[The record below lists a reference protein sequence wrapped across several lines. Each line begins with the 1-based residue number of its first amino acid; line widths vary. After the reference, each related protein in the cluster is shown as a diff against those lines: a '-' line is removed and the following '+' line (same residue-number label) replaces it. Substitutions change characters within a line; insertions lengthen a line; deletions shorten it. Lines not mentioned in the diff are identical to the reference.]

1 MPTNLSR
8 VSESTRDRILDAAA
22 DVMTRLG
29 LAKATTKEIAR
40 AAGCSE
46 ALLYK
51 HFREKEEIF
60 LGVLK
65 HRLPNLTATLA
76 ALPPQAGTGSVRE
89 RLIEVVDVAVRFYQG
104 GLAIGSSMLGDPT
117 LVRRHREWLLG
128 RGVGPQLANRM
139 LADYLR
145 AEQQAG
151 RLATGAD
158 ADAAA
163 ALLLGASYQ
172 RAFLVRLMGEE
183 VLTPP
188 ADAFARSVVDASLRG
203 LDP

>member
-1 MPTNLSR
+1 VN
-8 VSESTRDRILDAAA
+8 ESTRDRILDAAA

-65 HRLPNLTATLA
+65 HRLPSLTATLA
-76 ALPPQAGTGSVRE
+76 ALPDQAGTGSVRD
-89 RLIEVVDVAVRFYQG
+89 RLVEVVDVGVRFYEA
-104 GLAIGSSMLGDPT
+104 GLAIGSSMLGDPE
-117 LVRRHREWLLG
+117 LVRRHREWMLS

-145 AEQQAG
+145 AEQKAG
-151 RLATGAD
+151 RVAAAVD

-172 RAFLVRLMGEE
+172 RAFMVRLMGEQP
-183 VLTPP
+183 LSPP
-188 ADAFARSVVDASLRG
+188 AAEFAPSVVDAALRG

>member
-1 MPTNLSR
+1 MN
-8 VSESTRDRILDAAA
+8 ESTRDRILDAAA

-29 LAKATTKEIAR
+29 LARATTKEIAR

-65 HRLPNLTATLA
+65 NRLPNLTAMLATL
-76 ALPPQAGTGSVRE
+76 PEKAGTGSVRE
-89 RLIEVVDVAVRFYQG
+89 RLIEVVDLAVRFYEG
-104 GLAIGSSMLGDPT
+104 GLAIGSSMLGDPE
-117 LVRRHREWLLG
+117 LVRRHREWMVS
-128 RGVGPQLANRM
+128 RGVGPQVANRW

-145 AEQQAG
+145 AEQKEGRVAAG
-151 RLATGAD
+151 VD

-172 RAFLVRLMGEE
+172 RAFLLRLMGEE
-183 VLTPP
+183 PLSP
-188 ADAFARSVVDASLRG
+188 ASAEFAGSVVDAALRG

>member
-1 MPTNLSR
+1 MN
-8 VSESTRDRILDAAA
+8 ESTRDRILDAAA
-22 DVMTRLG
+22 EVMTRLG

-65 HRLPNLTATLA
+65 DRLPNLTATLA
-76 ALPPQAGTGSVRE
+76 ALPEQAGSGSVRE
-89 RLIEVVDVAVRFYQG
+89 RLAEVVDIAVRFYEA
-104 GLAIGSSMLGDPT
+104 GLSIGSSMLGDPQ
-117 LVRRHREWLLG
+117 LVRRHREWMVS
-128 RGVGPQLANRM
+128 RGVGPHVANRM

-145 AEQQAG
+145 AEQKAG
-151 RLATGAD
+151 RVAAGVD

-163 ALLLGASYQ
+163 ALLLGACYQ
-172 RAFLVRLMGEE
+172 RAFLLRLMGEE
-183 VLTPP
+183 PLSPP
-188 ADAFARSVVDASLRG
+188 AAEFTPTVVDAALRG

>member
-1 MPTNLSR
+1 VN
-8 VSESTRDRILDAAA
+8 ESTRDRILDAAA

-29 LAKATTKEIAR
+29 LARATTKEIAR

-51 HFREKEEIF
+51 HFRDKEEIF

-65 HRLPNLTATLA
+65 DRLPSFTAILA
-76 ALPPQAGTGSVRE
+76 ALPDQAGTGSVRD
-89 RLIEVVDVAVRFYQG
+89 RLVEVVDVGVRFYEA
-104 GLAIGSSMLGDPT
+104 GLAIGSSMLADPE
-117 LVRRHREWLLG
+117 LVRRHREWMLS
-128 RGVGPQLANRM
+128 RGVGPQHANRM

-145 AEQQAG
+145 TEQKAG
-151 RLATGAD
+151 RVAATID

-163 ALLLGASYQ
+163 ALLLGAAYQ
-172 RAFLVRLMGEE
+172 RAFMVRLMGEQP
-183 VLTPP
+183 LSPP
-188 ADAFARSVVDASLRG
+188 AAGFAPSVVDAALRG

>member
-1 MPTNLSR
+1 VN
-8 VSESTRDRILDAAA
+8 ESTRDRILDAAA

-29 LAKATTKEIAR
+29 LARATTKEIAR

-65 HRLPNLTATLA
+65 NRLPNLTATLA
-76 ALPPQAGTGSVRE
+76 TLPEKAGTGSVRE
-89 RLIEVVDVAVRFYQG
+89 HLLDVVDLAVRFYEG
-104 GLAIGSSMLGDPT
+104 GLAIGSSMLGDPE
-117 LVRRHREWLLG
+117 LVRRHREWMVS

-145 AEQQAG
+145 AEQKEARVAG
-151 RLATGAD
+151 GVD

-183 VLTPP
+183 ALSPPP
-188 ADAFARSVVDASLRG
+188 AEFAGSVVDAALRG

>member
-1 MPTNLSR
+1 VTTNLSR

-65 HRLPNLTATLA
+65 DRLPNLTATLA
-76 ALPPQAGTGSVRE
+76 ALPDQAGTGSVRD
-89 RLIEVVDVAVRFYQG
+89 RLVEVVDLGVRFYAG
-104 GLAIGSSMLGDPT
+104 GLAIGSSMLGDPA
-117 LVRRHREWLLG
+117 LVRRHREWLLA
-128 RGVGPQLANRM
+128 RGVGPQQANRM

-145 AEQQAG
+145 AEQAAG
-151 RLATGAD
+151 RVAAGAD
-158 ADAAA
+158 ADGAAA
-163 ALLLGASYQ
+163 MLLGASYQ
-172 RAFLVRLMGEE
+172 RAFLVRLMGEDA
-183 VLTPP
+183 LTPP
-188 ADAFARSVVDASLRG
+188 PAEFARGVVDTALRG
-203 LDP
+203 LEP

>member
-1 MPTNLSR
+1 MN
-8 VSESTRDRILDAAA
+8 ESTRDRILDAAA

-65 HRLPNLTATLA
+65 DRLPSLTATLA
-76 ALPPQAGTGSVRE
+76 ALPDQAGTGSVRD
-89 RLIEVVDVAVRFYQG
+89 RLVEVVDVGVRFYEA
-104 GLAIGSSMLGDPT
+104 GLAIGSSMIGDPE
-117 LVRRHREWLLG
+117 LVRRHREWMLS

-145 AEQQAG
+145 AEQKAG
-151 RLATGAD
+151 RVAAAVD

-172 RAFLVRLMGEE
+172 RAFMVRLMGEQP
-183 VLTPP
+183 LSPP
-188 ADAFARSVVDASLRG
+188 AAEFAPSVVDAALRG

>member
-1 MPTNLSR
+1 VN
-8 VSESTRDRILDAAA
+8 ESTRDRILDAAA
-22 DVMTRLG
+22 EVMTRLG

-40 AAGCSE
+40 AAGCSA

-65 HRLPNLTATLA
+65 DRLPNLTATLA
-76 ALPPQAGTGSVRE
+76 ALPDQAGTGSVRE
-89 RLIEVVDVAVRFYQG
+89 RLVDVVDLAVRFYEG
-104 GLAIGSSMLGDPT
+104 GLSIGSSVLGDPE
-117 LVRRHREWLLG
+117 LVRRHREWMLA
-128 RGVGPQLANRM
+128 RGVGPHHANRM
-139 LADYLR
+139 LAEYLR
-145 AEQQAG
+145 AEQKAG
-151 RLATGAD
+151 RVDAAVD

-172 RAFLVRLMGEE
+172 RAFMLRMVGDEPLSP
-183 VLTPP
+183 PP
-188 ADAFARSVVDASLRG
+188 AEYAQRVVDAALRG

>member
-1 MPTNLSR
+1 VN
-8 VSESTRDRILDAAA
+8 ESTRDRILDAAA

-65 HRLPNLTATLA
+65 NRLPNLTATLA
-76 ALPPQAGTGSVRE
+76 VLPEKAGTGSVRE
-89 RLIEVVDVAVRFYQG
+89 RLIEVVDLAVRFYEG
-104 GLAIGSSMLGDPT
+104 GLAIGSSMIGDPE
-117 LVRRHREWLLG
+117 LVRRHREWMVS
-128 RGVGPQLANRM
+128 RGVGPQLANQM

-145 AEQQAG
+145 AEQQEGRVAG
-151 RLATGAD
+151 GVD

-172 RAFLVRLMGEE
+172 RAFLLRLMGEQP
-183 VLTPP
+183 LRPPP
-188 ADAFARSVVDASLRG
+188 AEFAGGVVDAALRG

>member
-1 MPTNLSR
+1 VN
-8 VSESTRDRILDAAA
+8 ESTRDRILDAAA

-65 HRLPNLTATLA
+65 NRLPSLTGTLA
-76 ALPPQAGTGSVRE
+76 ALPEQAGTGSVRD
-89 RLIEVVDVAVRFYQG
+89 RLVEVVDIAVRFYEA
-104 GLAIGSSMLGDPT
+104 GLAIGSSMLGDPE
-117 LVRRHREWLLG
+117 LVRRHREWMIS
-128 RGVGPQLANRM
+128 RGVGPQLANQM

-145 AEQQAG
+145 AEQKAG
-151 RLATGAD
+151 RVAADVD

-172 RAFLVRLMGEE
+172 RAFLLRLMGEQ
-183 VLTPP
+183 LLNPRP
-188 ADAFARSVVDASLRG
+188 AEFASGVVDASLRG

>member
-1 MPTNLSR
+1 VN
-8 VSESTRDRILDAAA
+8 ESTRDRILDAAA

-65 HRLPNLTATLA
+65 NRLPSLTATLA
-76 ALPPQAGTGSVRE
+76 ALPDQAGTGSVRE
-89 RLIEVVDVAVRFYQG
+89 RLVEVVDLAVRFYEG
-104 GLAIGSSMLGDPT
+104 GLAIGSSMLGDPE
-117 LVRRHREWLLG
+117 LVRRHREWMLS
-128 RGVGPQLANRM
+128 RGVGPQLANQM

-145 AEQQAG
+145 AEQKAG
-151 RLATGAD
+151 RVAAGVD

-172 RAFLVRLMGEE
+172 RAFLLRLMGEGP
-183 VLTPP
+183 LSPP
-188 ADAFARSVVDASLRG
+188 ATEFAGGVVDAALRG
-203 LDP
+203 LEP

>member
-1 MPTNLSR
+1 MN
-8 VSESTRDRILDAAA
+8 ESTRDRILDAAA

-60 LGVLK
+60 LGVLNN
-65 HRLPNLTATLA
+65 RLPNLTATLA
-76 ALPPQAGTGSVRE
+76 TLPGKAGTGSVRE
-89 RLIEVVDVAVRFYQG
+89 RLIEVIDLAVRFYEG
-104 GLAIGSSMLGDPT
+104 GLAIGSSMLGDPE
-117 LVRRHREWLLG
+117 LVRRHREWLVSH
-128 RGVGPQLANRM
+128 GVGPQMANRW

-145 AEQQAG
+145 AEQKEGRVAG
-151 RLATGAD
+151 GVD

-172 RAFLVRLMGEE
+172 RAFLLRLMGEQQ
-183 VLTPP
+183 LSPP
-188 ADAFARSVVDASLRG
+188 SAEFAGTVVDAALRG

>member
-1 MPTNLSR
+1 VN
-8 VSESTRDRILDAAA
+8 ESTRDRILDAAA

-29 LAKATTKEIAR
+29 LARATTKEIAR

-65 HRLPNLTATLA
+65 DRLPNLTATLA
-76 ALPPQAGTGSVRE
+76 ALPDQAGTGSVRD
-89 RLIEVVDVAVRFYQG
+89 RLVEVVDLAVRFYEG
-104 GLAIGSSMLGDPT
+104 GLSIGSSVLGDPV
-117 LVRRHREWLLG
+117 LVRRHREWMLA
-128 RGVGPQLANRM
+128 RGVGPHHANRM

-145 AEQQAG
+145 AEQKAG
-151 RLATGAD
+151 RVAAAVD

-163 ALLLGASYQ
+163 ALLLGAAYQ
-172 RAFLVRLMGEE
+172 RAFMLRMVGEE
-183 VLTPP
+183 QLSPP
-188 ADAFARSVVDASLRG
+188 SAGFADGVVDAALRG

>member
-1 MPTNLSR
+1 MN
-8 VSESTRDRILDAAA
+8 ESTRDRILDAAA
-22 DVMTRLG
+22 EVMTRLG

-65 HRLPNLTATLA
+65 DRLPNLTATLA
-76 ALPPQAGTGSVRE
+76 ALPEQAGTGSVRD
-89 RLIEVVDVAVRFYQG
+89 RLAEVVDIAVRFYEG
-104 GLAIGSSMLGDPT
+104 GLSIGSSMLGDPQ
-117 LVRRHREWLLG
+117 LVRRHREWMVS
-128 RGVGPQLANRM
+128 RGVGPHVANRM

-145 AEQQAG
+145 AEQKAG
-151 RLATGAD
+151 RVAAGVD

-163 ALLLGASYQ
+163 ALLLGACYQ
-172 RAFLVRLMGEE
+172 RAFLLRLMGEE
-183 VLTPP
+183 PLSPP
-188 ADAFARSVVDASLRG
+188 AAEFTPAVVDAALRG

>member
-1 MPTNLSR
+1 MN
-8 VSESTRDRILDAAA
+8 ESTRDRILDAAA

-29 LAKATTKEIAR
+29 LARATTKEIAR

-51 HFREKEEIF
+51 HFRDKEEIF

-65 HRLPNLTATLA
+65 DRLPSFTATLA
-76 ALPPQAGTGSVRE
+76 ALPDQAGTGSVRD
-89 RLIEVVDVAVRFYQG
+89 RLVEVVDVGVRFYEA
-104 GLAIGSSMLGDPT
+104 GLAIGSSMLGDPE
-117 LVRRHREWLLG
+117 LVRRHREWMLS

-145 AEQQAG
+145 AEQKAG
-151 RLATGAD
+151 RVAAGVD

-172 RAFLVRLMGEE
+172 RAFMVRLMGEQP
-183 VLTPP
+183 LSPP
-188 ADAFARSVVDASLRG
+188 AAEFAPSVVDAALRG

>member
-1 MPTNLSR
+1 MN
-8 VSESTRDRILDAAA
+8 ESTRDRILDAAA
-22 DVMTRLG
+22 DVMSRLG

-76 ALPPQAGTGSVRE
+76 ALPGQAGTGSVRD
-89 RLIEVVDVAVRFYQG
+89 RLVEVVDLGVRFYAG
-104 GLAIGSSMLGDPT
+104 GLAIGSSMLGDPQ
-117 LVRRHREWLLG
+117 LVRRHREWLVT
-128 RGVGPQLANRM
+128 RGLGPQQANRM

-145 AEQQAG
+145 AEQEAG
-151 RLATGAD
+151 RVAAEAD
-158 ADAAA
+158 ADAVAA
-163 ALLLGASYQ
+163 MLLGASYQ
-172 RAFLVRLMGEE
+172 RAFFLRLMGEE
-183 VLTPP
+183 ALAPP
-188 ADAFARSVVDASLRG
+188 AAEFAGSVVDAALRG
-203 LDP
+203 LHP

>member
-1 MPTNLSR
+1 VN
-8 VSESTRDRILDAAA
+8 ESTRDRILDAAA

-29 LAKATTKEIAR
+29 LARATTKEIAR
-40 AAGCSE
+40 AAACSE

-51 HFREKEEIF
+51 HFRDKEEIF

-65 HRLPNLTATLA
+65 NRLPSFTATLA
-76 ALPPQAGTGSVRE
+76 ALPDQAGTGSVRD
-89 RLIEVVDVAVRFYQG
+89 RLVEVVDVGVRFYEA
-104 GLAIGSSMLGDPT
+104 GLAIGSSMLGDPE
-117 LVRRHREWLLG
+117 LVRRHREWMLS

-145 AEQQAG
+145 AEQKAG
-151 RLATGAD
+151 RVAAAVD

-172 RAFLVRLMGEE
+172 RAFMVRLMGEQP
-183 VLTPP
+183 LSPP
-188 ADAFARSVVDASLRG
+188 AAEFAPSVVDAALRG

>member
-1 MPTNLSR
+1 
-8 VSESTRDRILDAAA
+8 VSENTRDRILDAAA
-22 DVMTRLG
+22 EVMTRLG
-29 LAKATTKEIAR
+29 LARATTKEIAR

-60 LGVLK
+60 LGVLRD
-65 HRLPNLTATLA
+65 RLPNLTATLA
-76 ALPPQAGTGSVRE
+76 ALPGQAGTGSVRE
-89 RLIEVVDVAVRFYQG
+89 RLAEVVEVGVRFYEA
-104 GLAIGSSMLGDPT
+104 GLAIGSSMLGDPE
-117 LVRRHREWLLG
+117 LVRRHREWMVSHD
-128 RGVGPQLANRM
+128 VGPQLANRM

-151 RLATGAD
+151 RVAAGVD

-172 RAFLVRLMGEE
+172 RAFMLRLMGEQR
-183 VLTPP
+183 LSPPP
-188 ADAFARSVVDASLRG
+188 AEFAHSVVDAALRG

>member
-22 DVMTRLG
+22 EVMTRLG

-76 ALPPQAGTGSVRE
+76 ALPGQAGTGSVRE
-89 RLIEVVDVAVRFYQG
+89 RLVEVVDLAVRFYEA

-117 LVRRHREWLLG
+117 LLRRHREWMIG

-145 AEQQAG
+145 AEQAAG
-151 RLATGAD
+151 RVAAGVE

-172 RAFLVRLMGEE
+172 RAFLVRLMGED
-183 VLTPP
+183 VLTPAP
-188 ADAFARSVVDASLRG
+188 DEFAGSVVDAALRG

>member
-1 MPTNLSR
+1 MN
-8 VSESTRDRILDAAA
+8 ESTRDRILDAAA

-65 HRLPNLTATLA
+65 NRLPSLTATLA
-76 ALPPQAGTGSVRE
+76 ALPDQAGAGSVRE
-89 RLIEVVDVAVRFYQG
+89 RLIEVVDVAVRFYEG
-104 GLAIGSSMLGDPT
+104 GLAIGSSMLGDPD
-117 LVRRHREWLLG
+117 LVRRYRDWMVS
-128 RGVGPQLANRM
+128 RGVGPQMANRM

-145 AEQQAG
+145 AEQKAG
-151 RLATGAD
+151 RVADGVD

-172 RAFLVRLMGEE
+172 RAFLLRLMGEQP
-183 VLTPP
+183 LRP
-188 ADAFARSVVDASLRG
+188 ASAEFASSVVDAALCG
-203 LDP
+203 LEP